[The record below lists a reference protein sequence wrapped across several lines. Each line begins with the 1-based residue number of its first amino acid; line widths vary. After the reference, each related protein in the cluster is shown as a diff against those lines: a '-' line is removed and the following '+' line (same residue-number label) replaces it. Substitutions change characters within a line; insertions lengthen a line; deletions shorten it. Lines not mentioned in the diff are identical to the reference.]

1 MSLCCIVSPYLWP
14 QWHLEVCVLRTEAR
28 TYTVLFFFSLVCRFY
43 YEDPAGP
50 IRAGVCEERRGTKCF
65 VLGVCPVSRRIA
77 WRRIIRPIPSHL
89 HPPSAS
95 GGPLASTPRVSK
107 VLVGALSTSGVPAAP
122 KRDGGEGKGREGPL
136 VLGFGSSE
144 PTYAA
149 GLVLYVAVLGCAEG
163 EDS

>member
-28 TYTVLFFFSLVCRFY
+28 TYTTAFLFFVGLSVLLRRPGWPNKSGRVRGKTGDEVFRFRCLPRFKAHRLASY
-43 YEDPAGP
+43 H
-50 IRAGVCEERRGTKCF
+50 
-65 VLGVCPVSRRIA
+65 
-77 WRRIIRPIPSHL
+77 PSHSV
-89 HPPSAS
+89 PSPS
-95 GGPLASTPRVSK
+95 SFCLGGPLASTPRVSK